1 MAAVESIFLSFLS
14 KNANSRLEKI
24 GLGKL
29 ERNQYK
35 SPRIDEDFQQAR
47 GKLRSLI
54 LLGSQLSPLVLHNL
68 SL

>member
-1 MAAVESIFLSFLS
+1 MAAVESILLSFLS

-29 ERNQYK
+29 VRNQYK
-35 SPRIDEDFQQAR
+35 SPRIDEDFKQAR
-47 GKLRSLI
+47 GKLRALI
-54 LLGSQLSPLVLHNL
+54 IHGSQLSPRVLHNL

>member
-54 LLGSQLSPLVLHNL
+54 LLGSQLSPLVPHNL